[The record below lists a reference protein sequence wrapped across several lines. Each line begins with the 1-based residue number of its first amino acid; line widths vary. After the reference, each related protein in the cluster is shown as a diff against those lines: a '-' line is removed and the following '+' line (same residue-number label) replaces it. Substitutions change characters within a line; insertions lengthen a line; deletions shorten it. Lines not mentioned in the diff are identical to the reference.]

1 MPIPQNSYNPSII
14 KQHPKMSQAVG
25 DTVNCL
31 GLGEISEYFYQEYS
45 YQAIIP
51 RHLQALVLE
60 LLNFPDHG
68 LTILNFSN

>member
-31 GLGEISEYFYQEYS
+31 GLAEISEYFYQEYF

-51 RHLQALVLE
+51 RH
-60 LLNFPDHG
+60 F
-68 LTILNFSN
+68 